1 MIIPDHDLPLTPHW
15 LEGGRETVSV
25 LCPQLAC
32 LFKPVTYL
40 GSSGGQDKLSLLAV
54 EMIHKA
60 DSVSLLVNIDLA
72 LPCAVWRRGLSC
84 KLQGMCLIRGL

>member
-1 MIIPDHDLPLTPHW
+1 MMIIPDHDLPLTPHW
-15 LEGGRETVSV
+15 LEGEGERGREQNWLVFLNLS
-25 LCPQLAC
+25 Q
-32 LFKPVTYL
+32 
-40 GSSGGQDKLSLLAV
+40 QDKLSLLAV
-54 EMIHKA
+54 EMIHIG

>member
-40 GSSGGQDKLSLLAV
+40 GSSGGQDKQSLLGV
-54 EMIHKA
+54 EMIHIG